1 MRNCTQKAFK
11 MQDTWLHIAFNSDIS
26 DELGNTVPY
35 PQHHYLKCNK
45 IVYCWLIDGFFETNN
60 NIQYLND
67 IIARFKITFNDCQYL
82 KKHTVERSSITPLKL
97 KQFQNL
103 KSRVVDKVNE
113 RTQYD
118 STKDF
123 IFWCIKFY
131 AEDVIQEKG
140 IVVYDDLESFAFENF
155 IDLAKDNS
163 TLKSKCR
170 SILRFYINNNYTL
183 SKKKEYI
190 KKDKGEV
197 MATREQHAR
206 NMTKKREEK
215 ARKKVLNVIT
225 GMFKDDY
232 KKKDGSW
239 HISKIA
245 KDSDTNRRT
254 VMKYLP
260 KETLF

>member
-1 MRNCTQKAFK
+1 MRNDTKNALK

-35 PQHHYLKCNK
+35 PQHHYIKGNK

-67 IIARFKITFNDCQYL
+67 IIARFKITFDDCQYL
-82 KKHTVERSSITPLKL
+82 KKQTVERSSINPLKL

-103 KSRVVDKVNE
+103 KSRAVDKVNE

-155 IDLAKDNS
+155 VNKAKDNS

-197 MATREQHAR
+197 MATRVEHAL
-206 NMTKKREEK
+206 NL
-215 ARKKVLNVIT
+215 ARKKEDENREKVHNAIT
-225 GMFKDDY
+225 GLMADAMFK
-232 KKKDGSW
+232 KKNGTW
-239 HISKIA
+239 NAVAIA
-245 KDSDTNRRT
+245 EYLSMHPRT
-254 VMKYLP
+254 IRKYL
-260 KETLF
+260 KELK

>member
-1 MRNCTQKAFK
+1 

-35 PQHHYLKCNK
+35 PQQHYAKGNK
-45 IVYCWLIDGFFETNN
+45 IVYCWLIDGFFETIN

-82 KKHTVERSSITPLKL
+82 KKQTVERSFINPLKL
-97 KQFQNL
+97 RYFQNL
-103 KSRVVDKVNE
+103 KSRAVQKIYE
-113 RTQYD
+113 STKYD

-123 IFWCIKFY
+123 IFYCLKLH
-131 AEDVIQEKG
+131 AEVIIREKG
-140 IVVYDDLESFAFENF
+140 IFSYDELYNFGTDNF
-155 IDLAKDNS
+155 IEKVKDRS
-163 TLKSKCR
+163 TLKAKCR
-170 SILRFYINNNYTL
+170 NIFNWYLDKDFKLTEPKI
-183 SKKKEYI
+183 YI

-197 MATREQHAR
+197 MATREQHAK
-206 NMTKKREEK
+206 NMTKDREEK

-232 KKKDGSW
+232 KKSNGSW
-239 HISKIA
+239 NISKIA
-245 KDSDTNRRT
+245 KDSVTSRNT

-260 KETLF
+260 KDSLL